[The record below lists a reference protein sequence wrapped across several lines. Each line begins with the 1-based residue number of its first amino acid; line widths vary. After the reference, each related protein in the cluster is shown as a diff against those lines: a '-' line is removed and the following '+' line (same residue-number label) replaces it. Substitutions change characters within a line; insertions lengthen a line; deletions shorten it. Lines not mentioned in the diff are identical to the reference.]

1 MQASGLGGTYC
12 PSSNWKYQMLVG
24 VKSGDWRGGGRG
36 GIDGDDDGDGRIS
49 GGGDGNYNP
58 VTTIETKLFFIIH

>member
-24 VKSGDWRGGGRG
+24 VESGDWGGGGG

-49 GGGDGNYNP
+49 GGGDGNNNP
-58 VTTIETKLFFIIH
+58 VTTIETQLFFIIH